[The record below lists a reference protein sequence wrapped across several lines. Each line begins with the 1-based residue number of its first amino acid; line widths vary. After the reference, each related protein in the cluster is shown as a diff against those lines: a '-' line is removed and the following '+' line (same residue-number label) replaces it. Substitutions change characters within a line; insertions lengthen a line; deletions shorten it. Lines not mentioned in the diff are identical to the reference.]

1 MRSAQLLA
9 LVLLASSA
17 GLSAQSPAPER
28 LSALQGE
35 YAGTIAVSEGAA
47 SPLGLQVIAESGAD
61 GPAVRGVLLVGGLPG
76 AGWARGNVRQVGV
89 APLTDAPPCQSRLPL
104 NASMT
109 ITPRP
114 MLREVVV
121 DVPPAT
127 EQVPGKYVTV
137 PPLVQ
142 VTPPAL
148 EAVIRHGITSSTA
161 GSYPAPMIST
171 GFM

>member
-17 GLSAQSPAPER
+17 VLSAQSAAPER

-76 AGWARGNVRQVGV
+76 WRVIGIDQSPITGAEGNIEFLIVARR
-89 APLTDAPPCQSRLPL
+89 DA
-104 NASMT
+104 
-109 ITPRP
+109 
-114 MLREVVV
+114 E
-121 DVPPAT
+121 
-127 EQVPGKYVTV
+127 
-137 PPLVQ
+137 
-142 VTPPAL
+142 
-148 EAVIRHGITSSTA
+148 
-161 GSYPAPMIST
+161 
-171 GFM
+171 